1 MEVVPSDQQVE
12 FLHEHEKLRVTSQVQ
27 LLGLFLN
34 GLMEEVATPGIRPC
48 GPAAQAV
55 PTAPWQHRV
64 LQLRLSSPFPL
75 CTGRRLAVRLWW
87 P

>member
-1 MEVVPSDQQVE
+1 MEVAPSDQQVE

-48 GPAAQAV
+48 GPD
-55 PTAPWQHRV
+55 T
-64 LQLRLSSPFPL
+64 
-75 CTGRRLAVRLWW
+75 
-87 P
+87 